1 MTGNGRRPAQAR
13 VSQAAAPPASTIQ
26 RCGLLAR
33 ELGRCRVENARAGY
47 LRGDQKGR
55 NHGRYADK
63 SQELIYGNHVRR
75 PPRISRHRQTRPH
88 PSERQNLTATVCP
101 WLVRIWSEITAPE
114 IVSSARIVITVM
126 VRIWLRSLRIVAE
139 SV

>member
-1 MTGNGRRPAQAR
+1 MTGMAAGRRKAY
-13 VSQAAAPPASTIQ
+13 VSQAAPPPASTIQ

-33 ELGRCRVENARAGY
+33 ELRRSGVENSRAGY
-47 LRGDQKGR
+47 LGGDQKGR

-63 SQELIYGNHVRR
+63 SQELIYGNHIRR
-75 PPRISRHRQTRPH
+75 PPRISRHRQTRPK
-88 PSERQNLTATVCP
+88 PSECQNLTATVCP
-101 WLVRIWSEITAPE
+101 WFVRIWSEITAPE